1 MDYLILLYI
10 QKSNKIKI
18 SKDLFASAMFA
29 NDSLYKT
36 YVHIIKLNKKG
47 ISKYFIFIC
56 KANNKIFTLK
66 IDKYQHVR
74 IHKAIEVTIKYN
86 TIIQTKFLIMF
97 LTCGLQYFR
106 YSLFYFC
113 DYIK

>member
-1 MDYLILLYI
+1 MAYLIPLYI

-47 ISKYFIFIC
+47 ISKYFIF
-56 KANNKIFTLK
+56 N
-66 IDKYQHVR
+66 
-74 IHKAIEVTIKYN
+74 
-86 TIIQTKFLIMF
+86 M
-97 LTCGLQYFR
+97 
-106 YSLFYFC
+106 
-113 DYIK
+113 